1 MIGISYLAGNHSSPI
16 LLTDRGFLMNIF
28 IGIIRFN
35 FALLKLEVD
44 FHIGFNVE
52 GEYCTNIEFWFQL
65 LVGEKLESV
74 Y

>member
-1 MIGISYLAGNHSSPI
+1 
-16 LLTDRGFLMNIF
+16 MNIF

-44 FHIGFNVE
+44 FHRGFNVG